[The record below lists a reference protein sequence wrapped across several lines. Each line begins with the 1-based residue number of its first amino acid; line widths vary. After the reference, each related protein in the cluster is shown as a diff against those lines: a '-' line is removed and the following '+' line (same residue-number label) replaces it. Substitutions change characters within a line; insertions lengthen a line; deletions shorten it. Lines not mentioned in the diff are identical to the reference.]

1 MDRILEILIQS
12 IGPIFWA
19 GIKVTIPLAI
29 VSFVVGLVIAIITA
43 LARLYKFK
51 LLRGIFYIYVW
62 IFRGTPLLVQLF
74 IVFLGFAQVGL
85 EFDKWTAAII
95 ALALNTGAY
104 ASESIRAS
112 ILSIPKGQ
120 WEAAQAIGM
129 RQGMILRRI
138 IAPQAIRICIPPLSN
153 TFISLVKDTSL
164 ASTITMVEMFMTGQ
178 RIAALYYEPLLLYC
192 LVALFYLVISTA
204 LSFLQDWLERY
215 TSRYV

>member
-43 LARLYKFK
+43 LARLSKFK

-74 IVFLGFAQVGL
+74 IVFFGFAQVGL

-95 ALALNTGAY
+95 ALAMNTGAY
-104 ASESIRAS
+104 ATESIRAS